1 MGIRAVAFLGPVAI
15 VLALVACGGE
25 TSTAEQGSP
34 AAVESATGGPGKT
47 ERPIGVKRTCS
58 ARSEADFPGAFT
70 SAHNLVIGPQAMI
83 GASGQAGFEPD
94 FGGNKF
100 PLLVENS
107 HRVTLE
113 LPRRTHRRGAALAY
127 GRLRQDRKG
136 VRRGYRVITF
146 VACQDGE
153 PSGSSADG
161 TPVTF
166 WSGGILV
173 RSRRCVPLRVWVD
186 EETAAQRV
194 VIRMGVR
201 RCA

>member
-1 MGIRAVAFLGPVAI
+1 MGIRVVAFIAPVAI
-15 VLALVACGGE
+15 VSALMACGGE
-25 TSTAEQGSP
+25 SSTAEQANRPS
-34 AAVESATGGPGKT
+34 VESATGSSAT
-47 ERPIGVKRTCS
+47 DRPIGVRRTCS

-70 SAHNLVIGPQAMI
+70 SVHNLVIGPLAMI
-83 GASGQAGFEPD
+83 GASGQAGFEPS

-100 PLLVENS
+100 PLLVQNG
-107 HRVTLE
+107 HRVTLA
-113 LPRRTHRRGAALAY
+113 LSRHTYRRGAALAY
-127 GRLRQDRKG
+127 GRLRRDRTG

-153 PSGSSADG
+153 ESGSTADG

-166 WSGGILV
+166 WSGGILA
-173 RSRRCVPLRVWVD
+173 RSRRCVPLRVSVD
-186 EETAAQRV
+186 DETAPQRA